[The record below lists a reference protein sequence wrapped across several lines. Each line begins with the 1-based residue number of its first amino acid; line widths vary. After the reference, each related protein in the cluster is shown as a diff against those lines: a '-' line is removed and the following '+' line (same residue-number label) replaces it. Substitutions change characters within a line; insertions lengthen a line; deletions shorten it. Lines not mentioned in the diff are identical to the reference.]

1 MEMEGSMECSSLA
14 FSVWDFN
21 MMKLSNQY
29 KSKEKAQSEMPLL
42 SAALLNVF

>member
-1 MEMEGSMECSSLA
+1 MEMEGSVECSSLA

-21 MMKLSNQY
+21 MMLSNQH